1 MIVIGEHES
10 ILVDHI
16 QDRNKRFPEMRP
28 CILEMSAQTVP
39 FPVVGPGDL
48 LDDALDSLHRLKD
61 LCINKPD
68 VSSAV
73 SSLIT
78 FVQDYKSSG
87 PHPPASPSS
96 QYLLQPLVDLLFW
109 IPTKFIH
116 RVHLEPQVM
125 LLTAHLHA
133 LPLIIDPIT
142 TPESAYFRSVNVGPI
157 VSFYEELTTIKAM
170 SPPDQRKNYDRIF
183 EMLEFPLMAVSKF
196 SSLVK
201 GIKEALRVDTRMSEK
216 YYLRN
221 GEEGAEEDNYEKEEE
236 EEDEEVK
243 CTSTTVQILESY
255 PVGLWYKSMD
265 EGCCYRKKH

>member
-1 MIVIGEHES
+1 MIVIGEHKS

-28 CILEMSAQTVP
+28 CILEMSAQTIP

-48 LDDALDSLHRLKD
+48 LDDALDSLHLLKD
-61 LCINKPD
+61 LCINKLD

-78 FVQDYKSSG
+78 FVQDYQSSR
-87 PHPPASPSS
+87 PHSPASPSS
-96 QYLLQPLVDLLFW
+96 HYLVQPLVDLLFW

-125 LLTAHLHA
+125 LLLAHLHA
-133 LPLIIDPIT
+133 LPLIMDPIT

-170 SPPDQRKNYDRIF
+170 TPPDQRKHYDRVF

-196 SSLVK
+196 SSFVK
-201 GIKEALRVDTRMSEK
+201 EVKEALRADTTMSETTD
-216 YYLRN
+216 YLRDDDAG
-221 GEEGAEEDNYEKEEE
+221 GEVEG
-236 EEDEEVK
+236 EEDEGVK

-265 EGCCYRKKH
+265 GGCCFDRKKG